1 MATAGPPDRTPEG
14 GPGRRSDASD
24 STVLVTGANGYI
36 GSHLVRRLASAGQ
49 SVRAMVRSRDR
60 VDLPDGVEV
69 VQADVTKPETLGPAV
84 EGVTVVVHAAALV
97 ANLKEPYRGAYQA
110 VNLRGTQSLVEAAQR
125 AKVERF
131 VLLSG
136 MDTQPGKAGSYMA
149 TRWGMEEAVRQ
160 GGIPYVI
167 LQPSVLFGDG
177 APFVTELAKLARM
190 FPVVPAIGG
199 GGVMFQP
206 IWVEDV
212 VSCLVACVD
221 RPDLLGGAY
230 PVGGAEQVS
239 FRQIIQALGRAMGKH
254 RTTVTLPVPVARA
267 VAACMMAALSHPP
280 LTPAS
285 IELFTLK
292 QTTELDAVHRD
303 FGVEPRGFV
312 TQLSPTG
319 IVVDQEVRG
328 EKSQRK
334 RP

>member
-1 MATAGPPDRTPEG
+1 MATAVPPDRTPEG
-14 GPGRRSDASD
+14 GPGRRPEAND
-24 STVLVTGANGYI
+24 STVLVTGANGFI
-36 GSHLVRRLASAGQ
+36 GSHLVRRLASSGR

-110 VNLRGTQSLVEAAQR
+110 VNLRGTTSLVEAALA

-136 MDTQPGKAGSYMA
+136 MDTQPGNVGSYMA

-212 VSCLVACVD
+212 VSCLVACLD
-221 RPDLLGGAY
+221 RSDLLGGAY
-230 PVGGAEQVS
+230 PIGGAEQVS
-239 FRQIIQALGRAMGKH
+239 FRQIIEALGRAMGKH
-254 RTTVTLPVPVARA
+254 RTTLTLPVPVARA
-267 VAACMMAALSHPP
+267 AAACMTAVLPHPP

-285 IELFTLK
+285 IELFTLN
-292 QTTELDAVHRD
+292 QTTALDTVYRD
-303 FGVEPRGFV
+303 FGLEPRGIV
-312 TQLSPTG
+312 AHLSEHG
-319 IVVDQEVRG
+319 LAG
-328 EKSQRK
+328 
-334 RP
+334 